1 MNGCLEIVH
10 ANPACYDL
18 CMKTRSLNHST
29 YQHQYHVVWNTKYR
43 FKFLKPYVKQVL
55 LDSLYE
61 TARSHPEICIDTV
74 NTDEDHVHCQLE
86 IAPSVSVASAVGRL
100 KANASVALKREFKF
114 IKRMYLSGSIWS
126 VGYFSS
132 TVGLNEEMIRKY
144 VRNQGRSDV
153 PRAQKGF

>member
-61 TARSHPEICIDTV
+61 TAPVTS
-74 NTDEDHVHCQLE
+74 LE
-86 IAPSVSVASAVGRL
+86 IYRHGQHRRRSCALPTGDRAERFGR
-100 KANASVALKREFKF
+100 F
-114 IKRMYLSGSIWS
+114 
-126 VGYFSS
+126 
-132 TVGLNEEMIRKY
+132 
-144 VRNQGRSDV
+144 GRRTS
-153 PRAQKGF
+153 